1 MVYGLINDYLDFIN
15 QSSSCTK
22 VLYPQCPELW
32 GILRWQVSRQDEICT
47 LSSYLSR
54 VHLHD
59 LIFVAWAPI
68 IFWLFHI
75 IFIRRNIPLSTLKVQ
90 SIWYRHH
97 SKYDQN
103 IIWRPFITLSF
114 YIGRTLNLKLKG
126 SSICLLF
133 ALTLP
138 LTNNCNI

>member
-59 LIFVAWAPI
+59 LIFCGMGTHNFLTFSHNFHKEKHPI
-68 IFWLFHI
+68 EHPQGTVYLI
-75 IFIRRNIPLSTLKVQ
+75 
-90 SIWYRHH
+90 
-97 SKYDQN
+97 
-103 IIWRPFITLSF
+103 
-114 YIGRTLNLKLKG
+114 
-126 SSICLLF
+126 
-133 ALTLP
+133 
-138 LTNNCNI
+138 